1 MAYGISSPVKITLVA
16 AADLS
21 GLQGRFVKLD
31 ANGLAAAVTGT
42 TDRVVGVLENKPKAG
57 QEAEISVLGT
67 TKMVASAALAVG
79 KSLATAAD
87 GRAAA
92 AVETAGTA
100 NVGTVLTANTAAGG
114 WVTVLVNCVNQT
126 R

>member
-1 MAYGISSPVKITLVA
+1 MAYQMSTPVKITLVA
-16 AADLS
+16 AADLATS
-21 GLQGRFVKLD
+21 HGKFVKLD
-31 ANGLAAAVTGT
+31 ATGKVVAVAAT
-42 TDRVVGVLENKPKAG
+42 TDRVIGVLCNKPKNG
-57 QEAEISVLGT
+57 QEAEVAVLGV

-92 AVETAGTA
+92 ALETAGTA
-100 NVGTVLTANTAAGG
+100 NLGTVLVANTAADG
-114 WVTVLVNCVNQT
+114 WVTVSVNCVNQT